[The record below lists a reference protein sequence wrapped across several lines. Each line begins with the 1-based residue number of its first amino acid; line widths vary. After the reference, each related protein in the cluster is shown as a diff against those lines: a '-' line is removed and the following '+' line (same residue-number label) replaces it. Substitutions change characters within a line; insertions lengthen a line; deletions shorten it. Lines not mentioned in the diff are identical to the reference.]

1 MTNRMSRPTSAP
13 SVPTIV
19 IVGGT
24 AGTGKSTIGAAL
36 AELMGTPFIE
46 GDELHPPT
54 NIQKM
59 ASGIPLDDQDR
70 WGWLKKL
77 AEHASRTAR
86 ERQGPVVVT
95 CSSLKKKYRD
105 FLRELCGGVRLYF
118 LMLHASQEAVLE
130 RVARRKNHYMGPEM
144 VASQFRDLEL
154 PGADEPGCAVIRSAE
169 GSPGDT
175 LGTALRKFQDL
186 ANLSTAADFACDQQ

>member
-1 MTNRMSRPTSAP
+1 MTNPISQPTSAP
-13 SVPTIV
+13 SVPTII
-19 IVGGT
+19 IVAGT

-46 GDELHPPT
+46 GDGLHPPT

-59 ASGIPLDDQDR
+59 ANGIPLDDEDR
-70 WGWLKKL
+70 WGWLREL
-77 AEHASRTAR
+77 AEHARRITL

-95 CSSLKKKYRD
+95 CSALKKKYRD
-105 FLRELCGGVRLYF
+105 FLREVCGEVRLDF
-118 LMLHASQEAVLE
+118 LVLHASQEEVLE

-154 PGADEPGCAVIRSAE
+154 PSAEEPDCALIRSTE

-175 LGTALRKFQDL
+175 LNTALRKLQDL
-186 ANLSTAADFACDQQ
+186 ANPSTPAGSAYDQQ